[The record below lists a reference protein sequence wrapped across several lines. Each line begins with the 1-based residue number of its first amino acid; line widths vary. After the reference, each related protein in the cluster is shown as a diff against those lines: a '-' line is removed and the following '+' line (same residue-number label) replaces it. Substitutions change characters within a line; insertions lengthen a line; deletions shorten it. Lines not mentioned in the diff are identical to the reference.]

1 MSVVPIRLGPIEE
14 PEALLALAMS
24 QPPRGLTAAL
34 AVLADDPPARMAS
47 IAHQAAGIVLRD
59 YGDIHEAIG
68 HLRSAVRFARLAG
81 DAVQE
86 ADVRGSLGVALVK
99 AGQPRRGLAM
109 VDAVVSGSSGV
120 AAARFLIRRAHGLWL
135 LGRYPAMLDDARR
148 AVRLLRDTN
157 ELLWLARAY
166 NHRAMAHIG
175 MGAIE
180 LADADYARC
189 ETLYAHTGQLVEL
202 AVVRQERGAAAFARG
217 DLPTAL
223 GHYAD
228 AQRRFDELSVFEPE
242 LHVNRC
248 AVLLAAG
255 LPREALAEA
264 DGAVSRIE
272 QLRGSATRRAELL
285 HSAALAA
292 YECGALDVAERR
304 SRDALRL
311 FRRQKRLLWAARTEL
326 VLAQCG
332 MAAENRSPALLRR
345 ARRVAI
351 ELDALSPQRA
361 VDARLLVGRLALA
374 RGRLNEGR
382 AHLRAAARA
391 RPAGGRP
398 STASWLA
405 RAVLSEAEGRP
416 RAMLAACD
424 RGLRVL
430 EAHLAAVGS
439 TELRV
444 LATAQRAELVR
455 MALRNAVH
463 RADPRLLLTWS
474 ERGRATVLAVQPVRP
489 GRDSTLVAELAALR
503 SLVRRLE
510 SGDHPDFALAALHRE
525 RRRQEAVVR
534 EHVLQTPGT
543 ALQEAQRFDVG
554 ELLNRLGDAD
564 LIELV
569 DVDGQLH
576 AVIAGRGRLRMHH
589 IGPTAAADHAL
600 ARALFAL
607 RREGTRADGRLGALD
622 LDLIG
627 ARLEADL
634 FGGASAL
641 LGSGPA
647 VVVPTSRLHS
657 VPWNLL
663 PTLRDRPTT
672 VVPSAATWLRA
683 LQTAPPPGARVVL
696 VGGPQLSTGTEEVR
710 QLALQYPEAVLLAA
724 GTATVERVMRA
735 LDGAWLAHIAAH
747 GTFRADSPFFSALQ
761 LDDGPLTVYDLERL
775 DRAPHRVVLSS
786 CNTAVG
792 APSGADELIGLVSAL
807 ISLGSVGVVASVVPV
822 DDPGTIPLM
831 LALHEHLR
839 AGCTLAEAV
848 HLARR
853 AVSDEPRARAAA
865 DSFIALGV

>member
-1 MSVVPIRLGPIEE
+1 MSAIPIGLGSIGE
-14 PEALLALAMS
+14 PEALLALALS
-24 QPPRGLTAAL
+24 RPPQALTAAL
-34 AVLADDPPARMAS
+34 ATLAANPPARVAS

-59 YGDIHEAIG
+59 FGDINEAVT
-68 HLRSAVRFARLAG
+68 HLRSALRFARLAG
-81 DAVQE
+81 DAEQE

-135 LGRYPAMLDDARR
+135 LGRYSEMLDDARR
-148 AVRLLRDTN
+148 AVVLLRDTN
-157 ELLWLARAY
+157 ELVWLARAY
-166 NHRAMAHIG
+166 DHRAAAHIA
-175 MGAIE
+175 MGAVD

-189 ETLYAHTGQLVEL
+189 ETLYTHTGQLLEL

-223 GHYAD
+223 GYYAD
-228 AQRRFDELSVFEPE
+228 ALRRFDELSVFEPE
-242 LHVNRC
+242 LHVNKC
-248 AVLLAAG
+248 AALLAAG

-264 DGAVSRIE
+264 DGAVTRIE
-272 QLRGSATRRAELL
+272 QLHGSATRRAELL

-311 FRRQKRLLWAARTEL
+311 FRRQERLLWAARTEL
-326 VLAQCG
+326 VLVQCG
-332 MAAENRSPALLRR
+332 MAAEDRSPALLRR
-345 ARRVAI
+345 ARRVAR
-351 ELDALSPQRA
+351 ELDELSPVRA

-374 RGRLNEGR
+374 RGYTAEARE
-382 AHLRAAARA
+382 HLRSAARA
-391 RPAGGRP
+391 RPALGRP
-398 STASWLA
+398 SAASWLA
-405 RAVLSEAEGRP
+405 RATLNAADGRR
-416 RAMLAACD
+416 RAMLSTCA
-424 RGLRVL
+424 RGLRALDVHL
-430 EAHLAAVGS
+430 EAVGS

-444 LATAQRAELVR
+444 LATAQRAELVK
-455 MALRNAVH
+455 MALRHGVQG
-463 RADPRLLLTWS
+463 RDPRLLLTWS
-474 ERGRATVLAVQPVRP
+474 ERGRATVLAVPPVRP
-489 GRDSTLVAELAALR
+489 GRDSKLVAELAALR
-503 SLVRRLE
+503 SLANRLE
-510 SGDHPDFALAALHRE
+510 TGDHADSAHAALQRE
-525 RRRQEAVVR
+525 RRRREAVVR

-543 ALQEAQRFDVG
+543 ALDEARRFDPA
-554 ELLNRLGDAD
+554 ELLEHLGDAD
-564 LIELV
+564 LVELI

-576 AVIAGRGRLRMHH
+576 AVVAGHGRCRLRH

-607 RREGTRADGRLGALD
+607 RREGTRSEGRPVLD
-622 LDLIG
+622 LDVVG

-634 FGGASAL
+634 LGGATDL
-641 LGSGPA
+641 LSGGPV

-663 PTLRDRPTT
+663 PTLRDRPTS
-672 VVPSAATWLRA
+672 VVPSATTWLRA
-683 LQTAPPPGARVVL
+683 LRAAPPPDARVVL
-696 VGGPQLSTGTEEVR
+696 VGGPRLSTGVQEVR
-710 QLALQYPEAVLLAA
+710 RLARQYPEAVLLAE
-724 GTATVERVMRA
+724 GTATVERVMA
-735 LDGAWLAHIAAH
+735 TLDGAWLAHIAAH
-747 GTFRADSPFFSALQ
+747 GTFRADSPLFSALQ

-807 ISLGSVGVVASVVPV
+807 LSLGSIGVVASVVPV
-822 DDPGTIPLM
+822 DDPATIPLM
-831 LALHEHLR
+831 LALHEWLR
-839 AGCTLAEAV
+839 TGVGLAEAV

-853 AVSDEPRARAAA
+853 AVSGEPRARAAA